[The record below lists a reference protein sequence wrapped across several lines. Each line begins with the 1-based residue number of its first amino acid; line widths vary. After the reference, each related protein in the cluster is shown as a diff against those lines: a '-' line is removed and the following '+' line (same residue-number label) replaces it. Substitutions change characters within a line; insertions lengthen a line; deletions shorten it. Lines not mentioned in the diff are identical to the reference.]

1 MKRRFI
7 LLIVLFL
14 LCTVPVSAA
23 CPKFKLNI
31 VQLDNM
37 KGVNYSINYPV
48 SIDYDGDSDMDIL
61 IMSKEGT
68 LYFLENLSIP

>member
-1 MKRRFI
+1 MKKVII
-7 LLIVLFL
+7 LLAIL
-14 LCTVPVSAA
+14 LLYIAPVSAA
-23 CPKFKLNI
+23 SPKFKLNI
-31 VQLDNM
+31 LQLDNM